1 MKHYQGWVDLFA
13 LPLETPAPLV
23 FLVSMTVFFV
33 FMIIP
38 LSLLMNF
45 VERKMTA
52 DLQARVGPNRVGSS
66 GILQGFSDMLKML
79 SKSAHVSETSRERFW
94 LSMQNAALYST
105 FAALPLGSGLIFV
118 NSELNTLIPFVAFTL
133 YFVCQSLIG
142 IDGKNI
148 EELLLGFRSGFQF
161 VSGLVPS
168 FICVLT
174 VGVYAGSLSWAE
186 IARVQNGSPFQ
197 WIAFSNPFGLITGLV
212 FILSGM
218 LIFQSPPFHQLDRG
232 MRHRSAS
239 GLAVYRINQF
249 YAALIWSIFS
259 ATLFF
264 GAWDYFSDDATGLFG
279 SAVEMISVLMKACV
293 IMILSRVIAKALPQ
307 IRMDQMTDFSWKVLT
322 PISLVCFLG
331 MTLWVVGVGR

>member
-1 MKHYQGWVDLFA
+1 MTHYQGWNDFFGFPVHA
-13 LPLETPAPLV
+13 PAPLV
-23 FLVSMTVFFV
+23 FIVSMMVFFTFV
-33 FMIIP
+33 IVP

-45 VERKMTA
+45 AERKMTA

-66 GILQGFSDMLKML
+66 GILQGLSDILKML
-79 SKSAHVSETSRERFW
+79 SKSAHVSETGRERFW
-94 LSMQNAALYST
+94 LSMQSAALYST
-105 FAALPLGSGLIFV
+105 FAALPLGSGLVFV
-118 NSELNTLIPFVAFTL
+118 NSELNSLVPLVALSL

-168 FICVLT
+168 FICILT
-174 VGVYAGSLSWAE
+174 VGVYSGSLNWGE
-186 IARVQNGSPFQ
+186 IARVQDGSPFQ
-197 WIAFSNPFGLITGLV
+197 WIAFSNPFGLITSLV

-249 YAALIWSIFS
+249 YASLIWSIFS

-264 GAWDYFSDDATGLFG
+264 GAWDFFSDDASGLAG
-279 SAVEMISVLMKACV
+279 SAVQMFTVLLKACV
-293 IMILSRVIAKALPQ
+293 ILILSRVIAKALPQ

-331 MTLWVVGVGR
+331 MTLWIVWVGR